1 MNMISKQLTKHPT
14 DPVIRLKNIC
24 SLREYLLEN
33 KTYWDMTANH
43 VNHPND
49 YTVRMYAQVILARMG
64 IGSAK

>member
-1 MNMISKQLTKHPT
+1 MP
-14 DPVIRLKNIC
+14 PF
-24 SLREYLLEN
+24 EF
-33 KTYWDMTANH
+33 H